1 MRRHALIVALSIFT
15 LTTATAFGQTLGAVL
30 TAAGEVPPTTS
41 PGFGNATV
49 TFDSTR
55 QNITVTVTVA
65 NLGSPITAS
74 HIHEKAAGQQ
84 TGGVVIGFTPTFSFV
99 NGKLTGTFP
108 IDSALAARMLQNP
121 SNFYVN
127 VHTQEFPNGAV
138 RGDLAAT
145 SGTVFKFAADMR
157 GSNETP
163 PNSSTATGSAL
174 VTIDT
179 ANNTL
184 TFEIATKGIA
194 NPTLAH
200 IHPGAAGVAGAPLIT
215 FATSSAAFTNGRTSG
230 TISIATLDAGQLN
243 SLLTNPSAFYVN
255 VHSSAFGGG
264 EIRGQ
269 LVAANEYDLPVAA
282 HAQGIGTVFVTDM
295 RIFNPSYDTAANVL
309 VEFFPAGGGANTIAA
324 NAITVNIPARGTA
337 VLNDVTGPSGLN
349 ATATT
354 GAIRVTS
361 AESLVATSRIY
372 SDRRSLSPSGGTLGQ
387 FAPAQRFEN
396 ALRRGVMPQLSNSGA
411 ADGSRTNIGFF
422 NPNSQPVTV
431 RLELRDNAGTLVG
444 SNTITLQPLSQ
455 QQSSIGTYFPSADV
469 SNAANLTLSFDASA
483 PIDAYASVVDN
494 TSTDQIF
501 VPGQTDVGIAASQ
514 Q

>member
-1 MRRHALIVALSIFT
+1 MRRHALIVALSILS

-49 TFDSTR
+49 VFDSTR
-55 QNITVTVTVA
+55 QNIMVTVTVA

-74 HIHEKAAGQQ
+74 HIHRGAARTNGP
-84 TGGVVIGFTPTFSFV
+84 VLIAFTPLASFN
-99 NGKLTGTFP
+99 NGTLTGTFP
-108 IDSALAARMLQNP
+108 IDPAVVTAAEILQNP
-121 SNFYVN
+121 GNFYVN
-127 VHTQEFPNGAV
+127 VHTQEFPNGAI
-138 RGDLAAT
+138 RGQLSAAT
-145 SGTVFKFAADMR
+145 GTVFKFAADMR

-174 VTIDT
+174 VTVDT
-179 ANNTL
+179 SNNTL
-184 TFEIATKGIA
+184 TFDIATTGIG

-200 IHPGAAGVAGAPLIT
+200 IHPGAAGVAGNPLIT

-230 TISIATLDAGQLN
+230 TVSIATLDATQLN
-243 SLLTNPSAFYVN
+243 NLLTNPSAFYVN

-269 LVAANEYDLPVAA
+269 LVGANEYDLPVAG

-295 RIFNPSYDTAANVL
+295 RIFNPAYDTAANVL
-309 VEFFPAGGGANTIAA
+309 AEFFPSGVSNTNAA

-349 ATATT
+349 ASVAT
-354 GAIRVTS
+354 GAIRVSS

-372 SDRRSLSPSGGTLGQ
+372 SDQRALGKGTLGQ
-387 FAPAQRFEN
+387 FAPSQRFEN
-396 ALRRGVMPQLSNSGA
+396 ALRRGVMPQLSNTAA

-422 NPNSQPVTV
+422 NPNTQPVTV
-431 RLELRDNAGTLVG
+431 RLELRDNSGSLMG
-444 SNTITLQPLSQ
+444 SNTILLPALWQEQKP
-455 QQSSIGTYFPSADV
+455 IGLYFPSLDL

-514 Q
+514 